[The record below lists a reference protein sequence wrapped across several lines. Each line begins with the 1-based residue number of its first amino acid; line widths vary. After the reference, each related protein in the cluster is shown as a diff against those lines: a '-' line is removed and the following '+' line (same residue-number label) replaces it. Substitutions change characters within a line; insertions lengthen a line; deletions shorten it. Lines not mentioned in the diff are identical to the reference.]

1 MKAELENRKDLIKV
15 DVCNIF
21 CRSLIYQDF
30 PLHLWHFC
38 WVGVFEHLS
47 YLLFYLLDPDP
58 SGTWCGPWIRIR
70 IIMFLYCKKIK
81 KWIRFS
87 KIFWLYLQHTTMFI
101 SCPPPYYSIPTR
113 ITRITVIYAI
123 DNSTCRY
130 LRASPLG
137 DLRGGRS
144 HCEYKALVGVW
155 EKKMLLTYNI
165 DIL

>member
-1 MKAELENRKDLIKV
+1 MNICLTYFFTSWILIQVELDADPGSGSALS
-15 DVCNIF
+15 CF
-21 CRSLIYQDF
+21 CI
-30 PLHLWHFC
+30 
-38 WVGVFEHLS
+38 V
-47 YLLFYLLDPDP
+47 
-58 SGTWCGPWIRIR
+58 
-70 IIMFLYCKKIK
+70 KKLK

-87 KIFWLYLQHTTMFI
+87 KIFRFYLQHTTMFI

-144 HCEYKALVGVW
+144 HCEYKALVGVS
-155 EKKMLLTYNI
+155 KCATDKATVLFR
-165 DIL
+165 